1 MKTPEKIKKGI
12 ECCQTMVRCS
22 MCTYNDIGCNA
33 VECQKEL
40 FGDSLVLI
48 NKLES
53 REKKLKSKIAKLEQ
67 RLEQAERERDAAVRD
82 IGEASYFQC
91 SVCKHGDW
99 PNCKKGLNNVVEDEV
114 CKCELFEWRGVC
126 PENSSHDEHEQA

>member
-1 MKTPEKIKKGI
+1 MKTPDEIKKGL
-12 ECCQTMVRCS
+12 ECMSGVAMPCCS
-22 MCTYNDIGCNA
+22 CPFNGSSDCTSEIGCSA
-33 VECQKEL
+33 LDMIEQ
-40 FGDSLVLI
+40 
-48 NKLES
+48 LE
-53 REKKLKSKIAKLEQ
+53 R
-67 RLEQAERERDAAVRD
+67 RLAQAERERDAAVRD

-126 PENSSHDEHEQA
+126 PENSSDDEHQQA